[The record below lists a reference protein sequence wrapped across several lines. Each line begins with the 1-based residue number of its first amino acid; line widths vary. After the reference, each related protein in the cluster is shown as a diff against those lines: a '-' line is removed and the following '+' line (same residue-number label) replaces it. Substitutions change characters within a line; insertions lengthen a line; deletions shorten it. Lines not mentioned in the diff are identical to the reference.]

1 MATLTSRKVSDTYKD
16 LLQVSNSNSGITGS
30 LTNVED
36 GEGTASVLQLSTGAV
51 NITGAGT
58 LQYAGTAITATAAEI
73 NVLDGYTGSVTELNY
88 LDTLHATGV
97 TATEFDYLD
106 GVTSNIQTQL
116 DTKIEATLTTEQ
128 VQDIVGAMFTGN
140 TETRISVSY
149 EDSDGTIDLVVD
161 DMTAHPSISAASSS
175 NNSGRTYIQDITLD
189 SNGHVTGIATAT
201 ETVTDTNLTTEEV
214 QDIVGAMFT
223 SNTETRIA
231 VEYQD
236 GDGTIDLVVDDM
248 TADTNTF
255 RTVTA
260 GGNTLG
266 ATETLAFTEGSNI
279 TISESGGA
287 VTIAATD
294 TNTQLSTEQVQDIA
308 GPLVASGGT
317 KTGISITYDDTNGD
331 MDFVVDHDAAS
342 NFVANEHVD
351 HTSVSIS
358 TGTGLSG
365 GGDISSTR
373 TLSVD
378 AAQTGITSVVNS
390 GLEIGRDADNRIK
403 FGTDNQII
411 FEVDGGDNVI
421 FKASGEIE
429 ASSLDIS
436 GDADIDGTLEADA
449 ITVGGTALNTVI
461 AGVTVS
467 NATLA
472 ATVTVSDSTAN
483 TNFPVVFHDESNA
496 LLDDTAALR
505 YNPSTGTLL
514 APNLV
519 VAGTTTTVDTVTME
533 ASNAI
538 VFEGATAD
546 ANETTLSIVDPTG
559 DRTINLPDV
568 SGTIPVLAAASTTQI
583 SATPEELNIL
593 DGATVV
599 VGEINALDLG
609 STAVGN
615 AIASKAVVLDSNKDY
630 TGIRNL
636 TITGELD
643 AASLDISGDVD
654 VDGTLEADAITV
666 NGTAL
671 PVVSRIIAID
681 HTTDSLTVPVTGT
694 DKFIFVDADDSN
706 NLKIGLIPSALTS
719 EQVQDIVGAMFTTT
733 NTETGITATYQDST
747 GDIDLVVGTL
757 NQDTTGN
764 AATAT
769 ALETAR
775 NIGGVSFDG
784 TGNINLPG
792 VNTSGNQDTS
802 GTAANAT
809 HVTVTDN
816 ESTNEDNLIPF
827 IENASAT
834 GNVGLESDGD
844 LHYNPSTGTVTATIF
859 KGNIDAVDGDFDGT
873 LETDALTI
881 GGVTSNA
888 FTTTLKNKLDG
899 IEASATADQTDAE
912 IRAAVEAASDSN
924 VFTDAD
930 HTKLNGIA
938 SNATANAGTVTSVT
952 AGDGMT
958 QSGTSSVNPTLDVVG
973 GTGITANA
981 NDIAIT
987 AAQTG
992 ITSIL
997 NTSLVV
1003 GRDGDNQI
1011 KFGTD
1016 NQIIFEV
1023 SGGDNVIFKASG
1035 EIEASSLDISGD
1047 VDVDGTLEADA
1058 ITVNGT
1064 SLPNVS
1070 QILATD
1076 VTTDSL
1082 TVPASGDKVILID
1095 ADDNDSLK
1103 VANFP
1108 SDTVRTVTAGGNT
1121 LADNETLAFTAGSNI
1136 TISESGGA
1144 VTIAATDT
1152 NTQLSNEQVQDI
1164 VGAMFDSNTE
1174 TRITASY
1181 QDSDGTIDL
1190 VVDNDLSNYD
1200 NSSSG
1205 FLTAHPNISAA
1216 STSNNSGRTY
1226 IQDIT
1231 LDSNGHVTGIA
1242 TATESV
1248 TDTNTNQLTTFTLTA
1263 DSGSNQTIAHG
1274 NTLDIAGGT
1283 GISTSVGATDTVTV
1297 TLGNHSADLLTS
1309 GTVDAA
1315 RLPTIDISSKTNLSA
1330 GTNISLSGDTL
1341 NVDDAFLKNDADD
1354 TTSGTIT
1361 AGGFTTTG
1369 TVTAGASNNN
1379 IRLRTVSNASNIAD
1393 TFSGNTDQSYI
1404 DFQINNSSN
1413 DPGYIMHETRSGEAN
1428 EGVIHICPSD
1438 DNADGDYVSIHG
1450 TNDADSLKLHTSGK
1464 IEGVST
1470 LVAADLDISG
1480 DVDVDGTLETDA
1492 LTINGSATLPFS
1504 SDDRVKLDG
1513 IATSA
1518 TANTGTVDTSGSPV
1532 DNDFAKFTD
1541 SNTIEGRSVS
1551 EVRSDLGL
1559 GDLALADDIAAS
1571 KIVSGTIADARI
1583 AASSITQHTDSKYL
1597 RSDAADTASGAITFT
1612 ARTTFDDSGADGV
1625 LFKASDNASNS
1636 SRAFFDGTST
1646 SCIFQ
1651 EGNDLS
1657 FRSGATTGSSSGTE
1671 RFFIN
1676 SSGPQVPTGSQLYVD
1691 DIYGQSN
1698 GTNRLVLDDDTNSEV
1713 ANGVSLTGVN
1723 HIYLCPDE
1731 TNNGTGEVRV
1741 ITGTD
1746 NDLDSGTADAVA
1758 KITNAGEAHF
1768 KGDVVAFSSSPSDR
1782 ELKENISTIENGL
1795 DKVMKLRG
1803 VEFDWTATS
1812 RKGQHDIGL
1821 IAQEVEEVL
1830 PEVVSVKTLRVG
1842 EFGRDGDEKD
1852 FKTVNYEKMVGV
1864 LVEAVKELKAEIEE
1878 LKK

>member
-36 GEGTASVLQLSTGAV
+36 GEGTASVLQLSTAAV

-149 EDSDGTIDLVVD
+149 EDGDGTIDLVVD

-175 NNSGRTYIQDITLD
+175 DNSGRTYIQDITLD

-201 ETVTDTNLTTEEV
+201 ETVTDTNLSTEAV

-223 SNTETRIA
+223 SNTETRIN

-236 GDGTIDLVVDDM
+236 ADGTIDLVVDDM

-266 ATETLAFTEGSNI
+266 ASETLAFTAGSNI

-287 VTIAATD
+287 VTIASTD
-294 TNTQLSTEQVQDIA
+294 TNTQLSTEEVQDIA
-308 GPLVASGGT
+308 GPLVATGGT
-317 KTGISITYDDTNGD
+317 KTGITITYDDTNNN

-342 NFVANEHVD
+342 NFVDNEHVD

-421 FKASGEIE
+421 FKTSGEIE

-472 ATVTVSDSTAN
+472 ATATVSDSTAN
-483 TNFPVVFHDESNA
+483 TNFPVVFHDESNG
-496 LLDDTAALR
+496 LLDDTGALR

-546 ANETTLSIVDPTG
+546 AHETTLSIVDPTG

-568 SGTIPVLAAASTTQI
+568 SGTIPVLAASSTTQI
-583 SATPEELNIL
+583 SSTPEELNIL

-609 STAVGN
+609 STAVGT

-666 NGTAL
+666 NGTSL

-681 HTTDSLTVPVTGT
+681 HTTDALTVPVTGT

-784 TGNINLPG
+784 TANINLPG

-809 HVTVTDN
+809 HVTVADN

-938 SNATANAGTVTSVT
+938 SSATANAGTVTSVT

-981 NDIAIT
+981 NDIAID

-992 ITSIL
+992 ITSIK
-997 NTSLVV
+997 NTSLAI
-1003 GRDGDNQI
+1003 GRDDDNLI
-1011 KFGTD
+1011 KFSTD

-1064 SLPNVS
+1064 SLPVVS
-1070 QILATD
+1070 RILAVD

-1082 TVPASGDKVILID
+1082 TVPASGDKVVLID

-1103 VANFP
+1103 IANFP

-1121 LADNETLAFTAGSNI
+1121 LADNETLAFTAGSNV
-1136 TISESGGA
+1136 TISESAGA
-1144 VTIAATDT
+1144 VTIAAANDNTNQLTTFQLEDGDGTEVTVSHAKEVKFVEGGRIDINWTDT
-1152 NTQLSNEQVQDI
+1152 ST
-1164 VGAMFDSNTE
+1164 G
-1174 TRITASY
+1174 
-1181 QDSDGTIDL
+1181 SDGDPYDL
-1190 VVDNDLSNYD
+1190 TFTVDNDLSNYD

-1216 STSNNSGRTY
+1216 SSSDNSGRTY

-1369 TVTAGASNNN
+1369 TVTAGASSNQV
-1379 IRLRTVSNASNIAD
+1379 RLRTVSNASPIAD
-1393 TFSGNTDQSYI
+1393 TFSGNTEQSYI
-1404 DFQINNSSN
+1404 DFLESTSSN
-1413 DPGYIMHETRSGEAN
+1413 DPGFIMHETNDDSETN
-1428 EGVIHICPSD
+1428 EGVIHLCPSD
-1438 DNADGDYVSIHG
+1438 DNAEGDYISIHG
-1450 TNDADSLKLHTSGK
+1450 TNDADQIKLHTSGK
-1464 IEGVST
+1464 VEGVTT

-1541 SNTIEGRSVS
+1541 ANTIEGRSAS
-1551 EVRSDLGL
+1551 ETRSDLGLVIGTNVLAQQTIGIANDNLVEIDSSSVADNDIARFTANGLEGRSYSELRSDLGL
-1559 GDLALADDIAAS
+1559 GELALLDDIAAS
-1571 KIVSGTIADARI
+1571 RVVSGTLAAARIPTTFTTITSIKNSSLVVGRDDDNGIHFSTDNAIKVEVNGVQDEFRFVAGGEFHADA
-1583 AASSITQHTDSKYL
+1583 
-1597 RSDAADTASGAITFT
+1597 
-1612 ARTTFDDSGADGV
+1612 
-1625 LFKASDNASNS
+1625 
-1636 SRAFFDGTST
+1636 
-1646 SCIFQ
+1646 
-1651 EGNDLS
+1651 
-1657 FRSGATTGSSSGTE
+1657 
-1671 RFFIN
+1671 
-1676 SSGPQVPTGSQLYVD
+1676 
-1691 DIYGQSN
+1691 DI
-1698 GTNRLVLDDDTNSEV
+1698 
-1713 ANGVSLTGVN
+1713 
-1723 HIYLCPDE
+1723 
-1731 TNNGTGEVRV
+1731 
-1741 ITGTD
+1741 
-1746 NDLDSGTADAVA
+1746 
-1758 KITNAGEAHF
+1758 
-1768 KGDVVAFSSSPSDR
+1768 VAFSSTTASDKN
-1782 ELKENISTIENGL
+1782 LKENVEVLPYGL
-1795 DKVMKLRG
+1795 DDVMKMRA
-1803 VEFDWTATS
+1803 VEFDWKKDKANGKE
-1812 RKGQHDIGL
+1812 RGHDIGV
-1821 IAQEVEEVL
+1821 IAQEMEEVI
-1830 PEVVSVKTLRVG
+1830 PEVVKEYEGLQG
-1842 EFGRDGDEKD
+1842 KD
-1852 FKTVNYEKMVGV
+1852 NFKAVDYSKLVPV
-1864 LVEAVKELKAEIEE
+1864 LIKSIQELKAEIEE